1 MKQTPTKPQNKPMQG
16 WISQNK
22 RSIMFTSLA
31 VNIVFVV
38 GLVAAYVMTHTSNY
52 WTAKMAYQTMQRTCP
67 TDIASRMETKR
78 EGDITKT
85 EYYVGVKALE
95 SGCADYL
102 IQTAQIDDFRA
113 YPDHAKTSADALKPL
128 SPDKTLQVTIVK
140 SLENG
145 RQLSPIKFDK

>member
-1 MKQTPTKPQNKPMQG
+1 MQG

-31 VNIVFVV
+31 VNILFVI
-38 GLVAAYVMTHTSNY
+38 GLIGAYVATHTHNY

-67 TDIASRMETKR
+67 SDVASRMETKR
-78 EGDITKT
+78 VGDITKT

-113 YPDHAKTSADALKPL
+113 YPDHAKDSADTLRPL